1 MEVYIDGGCQGNPGP
16 MRIAVAVPATGF
28 SVVKDVGNGTNN
40 RAEYM
45 ALLYAL
51 IYAKHLKIRE
61 VTIKSDSSLV
71 VNQVNGRYKVKSS
84 SVKPLYQKALRLL
97 RELPNVTV
105 EYIPREE
112 NRAGH
117 LLEYSYFFF

>member
-1 MEVYIDGGCQGNPGP
+1 MEVFIDGACQGNPGP
-16 MRIAVAVPATGF
+16 MRLAVVSSTGF
-28 SVVKDVGNGTNN
+28 RVVKDVGNDGTNN
-40 RAEYM
+40 RAEYL

-51 IYAKHLKIRE
+51 IYVKHLKTEEE

-71 VNQVNGRYKVKSS
+71 VNQVNGRYKVKSN

-105 EYIPREE
+105 QYIPREE
-112 NRAGH
+112 NLAGH
-117 LLEYSYFFF
+117 LLE